1 VCKHRAASLAQRP
14 AHVSGTVRAQSPGG
28 APGARAGMVERRAGT
43 ASGCMVW
50 AHQLNIRMRLLGAG
64 ASILDATAVAVMLG
78 IWMPSAAE
86 VMMSNSVARLQ
97 SCCWSDVEHL
107 LSISDAIAALG
118 TCVAPCCSSG
128 AGHLG
133 CHCAAVVLG
142 VEPLTSL
149 ELGELGSRTAYLV
162 GRAGAS
168 IELGPS
174 IELAALVRGVELAR

>member
-1 VCKHRAASLAQRP
+1 
-14 AHVSGTVRAQSPGG
+14 
-28 APGARAGMVERRAGT
+28 M
-43 ASGCMVW
+43 W

-97 SCCWSDVEHL
+97 RCCWSAVEHL
-107 LSISDAIAALG
+107 LSISDAIAAVTAPVLLPAATTALG
-118 TCVAPCCSSG
+118 ISDATA
-128 AGHLG
+128 
-133 CHCAAVVLG
+133 AAVVLG
-142 VEPLTSL
+142 IEPLTSP
-149 ELGELGSRTAYLV
+149 ELGELGSRTAYSV